1 MGLPKIKF
9 VQVSV
14 IYCGVRGF
22 LDKVDPAR
30 ITEFEKGFLA
40 HIKGQFFSQL
50 SSPFFSEIIIFFIFR
65 LPPRI
70 LKITFTRYLI

>member
-1 MGLPKIKF
+1 MVLNTRLVP
-9 VQVSV
+9 QVSV

-40 HIKGQFFSQL
+40 HIKSRF
-50 SSPFFSEIIIFFIFR
+50 FFIGF
-65 LPPRI
+65 
-70 LKITFTRYLI
+70 

>member
-1 MGLPKIKF
+1 MVLNTRLVP
-9 VQVSV
+9 QVSV

-40 HIKGQFFSQL
+40 HIKSRFFFSLVFEVYSAAIQF
-50 SSPFFSEIIIFFIFR
+50 SPLTR
-65 LPPRI
+65 LRNADPDPA
-70 LKITFTRYLI
+70 T